1 MRSSFFGLNVAITG
15 LYAAQRNLDTVGHNL
30 SNINTEGYSRQENI
44 QRASRAMLTYNGSGM
59 VGTGTEVVSTVRI
72 RDAYLDYKY
81 WSENISLGEWEVKST
96 QLTELERLFN
106 EPSQNKAGFNA
117 IMDSFFNAISD
128 LSKNPSDLSARRVV
142 INRGVSMAKYFNS
155 IATHLEKLQSD
166 LNESVKLKVD
176 EINALASQIAQL
188 NQKIHT
194 FEVGGDVAND
204 LRDQRGVLVDKL
216 SKIINIDV
224 NEVVVGKLPNGENNT
239 HFVITVSGKALV
251 DHVNGY
257 KLEVVQRD
265 KKINVEE
272 DIDRLYDVR
281 WEDDNI
287 LEITGGE
294 LKGYLDMRDGNEGLD
309 QGNGQSPR
317 FKGIPFYIRRL
328 NEFVRKFALAFNE
341 GIVQTAGGTD
351 SWIKEHAGHA
361 DGYGMQ
367 KPGTTVNPTGIRF
380 FTMTRWSNIDNKTT
394 ELTSDE
400 FIDNAETVDDIVK
413 RYKMITAK
421 NFSVS
426 GDLLNQQYGEYNL
439 AASLD
444 SGLGEDNSNLLNF
457 LDMRENSHLFSEGTP
472 EDYMTSLI
480 ATLGIDSQQAA
491 QFFSSQENLT
501 SHIDNRRVSVSG
513 VSINEE
519 MANLVKFQQAYNA
532 SAKMITTMA
541 AVYDKLINEIGV

>member
-59 VGTGTEVVSTVRI
+59 VGTGTEVISTVRI

-106 EPSQNKAGFNA
+106 EPSRNKAGFNA

-281 WEDDNI
+281 WEDGNK

-380 FTMTRWSNIDNKTT
+380 FTMTGWSNIDNKTT

-400 FIDNAETVDDIVK
+400 FIDSADTVDDIVQK
-413 RYKMITAK
+413 YKLITAK

>member
-1 MRSSFFGLNVAITG
+1 VRSSFFGLNVAITG

-59 VGTGTEVVSTVRI
+59 VGTGTEVISTVRI

-216 SKIINIDV
+216 SKIININV

-265 KKINVEE
+265 KKVNVEE
-272 DIDRLYDVR
+272 DIDKLYDVR
-281 WEDDNI
+281 WEDGNK

-380 FTMTRWSNIDNKTT
+380 FTMTGWSNIDNKTT

-501 SHIDNRRVSVSG
+501 SYIDNRRVSVSG

-541 AVYDKLINEIGV
+541 EIYDKLINGIGV

>member
-106 EPSQNKAGFNA
+106 EPSRNKAGFNA

-251 DHVNGY
+251 DHVNAY

-281 WEDDNI
+281 WEDGNK

-309 QGNGQSPR
+309 QGNGPSPR

-380 FTMTRWSNIDNKTT
+380 FTMTGWSNIDNKTT

-400 FIDNAETVDDIVK
+400 FIDSADTVDDIVK

-541 AVYDKLINEIGV
+541 EIYDKLINGIGV

>member
-59 VGTGTEVVSTVRI
+59 VGTGTEVISTVRI

-281 WEDDNI
+281 WEDGNK

-380 FTMTRWSNIDNKTT
+380 FTMTGWSNIDNKTT

-501 SHIDNRRVSVSG
+501 SYIDNRRVSVSG

-541 AVYDKLINEIGV
+541 EIYDKLINGIGV

>member
-59 VGTGTEVVSTVRI
+59 VGTGTEVISTVRI

-216 SKIINIDV
+216 SKIININV

-265 KKINVEE
+265 KKVNVEE
-272 DIDRLYDVR
+272 DIDKLYDVR
-281 WEDDNI
+281 WEDGNK

-380 FTMTRWSNIDNKTT
+380 FTMTGWSNIDNKTT

-501 SHIDNRRVSVSG
+501 SYIDNRRVSVSG

-541 AVYDKLINEIGV
+541 EIYDKLINGIGV